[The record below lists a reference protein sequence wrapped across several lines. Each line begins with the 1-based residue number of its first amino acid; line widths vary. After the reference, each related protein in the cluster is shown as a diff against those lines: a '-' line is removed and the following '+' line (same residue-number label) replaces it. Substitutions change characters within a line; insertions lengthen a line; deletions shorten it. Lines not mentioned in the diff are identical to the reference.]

1 MSLQR
6 KPQMVESVM
15 FFNERGVC
23 KEMLYP
29 EFEALLDG
37 VVNLPEFTDRQMRAA
52 FVLINPRLLVKAA
65 VFFYIDFGDKG
76 EADRGWN
83 IPLRHLAERSGNGPD
98 LGCGPIRL
106 ACRSQCPVSWHQMH
120 LWDPSLSPAQNDL
133 LLIRDAAKRNNL
145 GVLIED
151 ETAQSAVQPAK
162 LHMAPEHKW
171 YMHPDDLALIHS
183 SETARNI
190 ERAGL
195 EQEQR
200 LKAAQLLKQQRLR
213 INSLIQQ
220 HEEELARLRL
230 QVGQREQALQ
240 ARLATLERALAEQS
254 QRNDALKARLTAQA
268 ESFRQ
273 VHANMDRQLQALAH
287 NGRSELDG
295 LREQFE
301 QEAQARID
309 AALLA
314 SQERLA
320 RQEAQLASQA
330 RQEARLRAELG
341 QLAGERD
348 RLAREG
354 GEQILERLAGQGVVF
369 VAYHPGAGHLTIP
382 LQDMGAYQRNPQ
394 AYAAA
399 KCFVSEAQYGQW
411 LAHYQQPSCTAQ
423 LPSGNRCSMPI
434 DRVDSPSRFIGGE
447 SDCCARHRSSAR
459 QRTLGQ

>member
-1 MSLQR
+1 MSLQK

-15 FFNERGVC
+15 FFDERGIC

-37 VVNLPEFTDRQMRAA
+37 VVDLPEFAAQQMRAA

-65 VFFYIDFGDKG
+65 VFFYVHFGDKG

-83 IPLRHLAERSGNGPD
+83 IPLRHLAERAGSGPD
-98 LGCGPIRL
+98 LGSGPIRL

-145 GVLIED
+145 GVLVED
-151 ETAQSAVQPAK
+151 ETAQAVEPAK
-162 LHMAPEHKW
+162 LHMASEHKW
-171 YMHPDDLALIHS
+171 YMQPDDLELIR
-183 SETARNI
+183 SEEAVRKADKN
-190 ERAGL
+190 

-200 LKAAQLLKQQRLR
+200 LKAAQMIKQQRLR
-213 INSLIQQ
+213 ISSLSQQ
-220 HEEELARLRL
+220 HEEELARQRL
-230 QVGQREQALQ
+230 QAEQREQALQ
-240 ARLATLERALAEQS
+240 AQLATLERTLAEQT

-273 VHANMDRQLQALAH
+273 AHDNMDRQLQALAH

-295 LREQFE
+295 LRAQFE
-301 QEAQARID
+301 QEAQARIN
-309 AALLA
+309 AALLESQERLA
-314 SQERLA
+314 SQEAQLARQA
-320 RQEAQLASQA
+320 RQEAQL
-330 RQEARLRAELG
+330 RAEFG
-341 QLAGERD
+341 QLAAERD

-399 KCFVSEAQYGQW
+399 KCFVSEAQYAQW
-411 LAHYQQPSCTAQ
+411 LTHYQQPSCVAQ
-423 LPSGNRCSMPI
+423 LPSGNRCDMPI
-434 DRVDSPSRFIGGE
+434 DRVDSPSRFVGGE

>member
-1 MSLQR
+1 MSLQK

-15 FFNERGVC
+15 FFNERGIC

-37 VVNLPEFTDRQMRAA
+37 VVDLPEFADQQMRAA

-83 IPLRHLAERSGNGPD
+83 IPLRHLAERSGSGPD
-98 LGCGPIRL
+98 LGSGPIRL

-133 LLIRDAAKRNNL
+133 SLIRDAAKRNNL
-145 GVLIED
+145 GVLVED
-151 ETAQSAVQPAK
+151 ETAQAVEPAR
-162 LHMAPEHKW
+162 LHMASEHKW
-171 YMHPDDLALIHS
+171 YMQPDDLELIRT
-183 SETARNI
+183 EEAARKADKN
-190 ERAGL
+190 

-200 LKAAQLLKQQRLR
+200 LKAAQMIRQQRLR
-213 INSLIQQ
+213 ISSLSQQ

-230 QVGQREQALQ
+230 QAEQREQALQ
-240 ARLATLERALAEQS
+240 ARLVTLERTLAEQT
-254 QRNDALKARLTAQA
+254 QRNDTLKARLKAQA
-268 ESFRQ
+268 ESFQ
-273 VHANMDRQLQALAH
+273 QAHGNMNRQLQALAQD
-287 NGRSELDG
+287 GRSELED
-295 LREQFE
+295 LRAQFE
-301 QEAQARID
+301 QEAQARIN
-309 AALLA
+309 AALLE

-320 RQEAQLASQA
+320 RQDAQLASQA
-330 RQEARLRAELG
+330 RQEQQLRAELS

-382 LQDMGAYQRNPQ
+382 LQEMSAYQRSPQ

-423 LPSGNRCSMPI
+423 LPSGNRCNMPI
-434 DRVDSPSRFIGGE
+434 DRVDSPSRFVAGE
-447 SDCCARHRSSAR
+447 SDCCARHRRSAK

>member
-1 MSLQR
+1 MSLQK

-15 FFNERGVC
+15 FFNERGIC

-37 VVNLPEFTDRQMRAA
+37 VVNLPEFADQQVRAA

-65 VFFYIDFGDKG
+65 VFFYIDFGVKG

-83 IPLRHLAERSGNGPD
+83 IPLRHLAERAGSGPD
-98 LGCGPIRL
+98 LGSGPIRL
-106 ACRSQCPVSWHQMH
+106 SCRSQCAVSWHQMH

-151 ETAQSAVQPAK
+151 ETAQAVEPAK
-162 LHMAPEHKW
+162 LHMASEHKW
-171 YMHPDDLALIHS
+171 YMQPDDLELIRS
-183 SETARNI
+183 QEAARKT
-190 ERAGL
+190 EKT

-200 LKAAQLLKQQRLR
+200 LKAAQMIKQQRLR
-213 INSLIQQ
+213 ISSLSQQ

-230 QVGQREQALQ
+230 QGEQREQALQ
-240 ARLATLERALAEQS
+240 ARLATLERTLAEQA

-268 ESFRQ
+268 ESFQR
-273 VHANMDRQLQALAH
+273 ARENMDRQLQALAQD
-287 NGRSELDG
+287 GRSELDG
-295 LREQFE
+295 LRAQFE
-301 QEAQARID
+301 QEAQARIN
-309 AALLA
+309 AALLE

-320 RQEAQLASQA
+320 RQDAQLASQA
-330 RQEARLRAELG
+330 RHEAQLRAELS
-341 QLAGERD
+341 QLAAERD

-411 LAHYQQPSCTAQ
+411 LAHYQQPSCIAQ

-434 DRVDSPSRFIGGE
+434 DRVDSPSRFVSGE